1 MKKVEAL
8 YTDGSCL
15 GSGAG
20 GYGVIGLNKEGKV
33 IYAY

>member
-1 MKKVEAL
+1 MEKINAL

-15 GSGAG
+15 GNGAG
-20 GYGVIGLNKEGKV
+20 GYGVVGLNKDNKV

>member
-1 MKKVEAL
+1 MKKIKVL

-20 GYGVIGLNKEGKV
+20 GYGVIGLNKDNKV
-33 IYAY
+33 AYAY